1 MAGPRHY
8 GRCGS
13 PPRKVLAH
21 GDGPIIVNGRLLG
34 RDSEVAVLTGVIA
47 AGLAAGSAILVIG
60 EPGIGKSALLEA
72 ARTVA
77 QAAGCPVLQA
87 VGVESEMHLPF
98 GGLHQALSP
107 VMSRLGRLAPTQ
119 QDALATA
126 LGLAAGPPPDL
137 FLIAE
142 AALCLLTGEQARQP
156 TTIVVDD
163 VQWLDP
169 QSHQILAFLAH
180 RAIGSRLCVIGAMRT
195 GHAGPF
201 ADAGFP
207 RLSVGGVDDATAEHM
222 LAASAATLSAADL
235 KRIREEAHGNPL
247 ALLELPRSWGDGQP
261 ADGLPLAVSQR
272 LEQAFAG
279 RVSELPQST
288 RDALLIAAVGSSDQA
303 DEILAAAAVFAGS
316 EAGPTVL
323 EPAVA
328 AGLIVDHP
336 KQISFWHPLVR
347 SGIVQRET
355 LTRRHAAHA
364 ALAEVVTGDSYRR
377 TWHRAWSIV
386 GPDDDVADAL
396 AETVSDSLRRGA
408 VMSAVASLERSAQ
421 LTSSS
426 SRRGQRLM
434 QAASKA
440 FASGRADVVARV
452 LREAAQVDLTDL
464 DELRVVWL
472 TEALND
478 DIQANSSLVRQLC
491 DSARCAGLL
500 GDVAL
505 ALDLLGGAALRCW
518 WADSGADDQAEV
530 ARVLDGLT
538 GVSEDP
544 RQIAVLAIA
553 EPVLR
558 AYEVMA
564 TLESIVLTDVH
575 DGDSLRVYALAAYGV
590 GDLVRA
596 TDLLDR
602 AESAFR
608 AEGRLGMLPV
618 VLALQLH
625 IRLDL
630 GDWSG
635 AVAASNDVVTA
646 SRETGQGVFAENN
659 IPVQARHLAFRGEWQ
674 LALSTLAPAESEAER
689 LRINDRIC
697 LAYQARGIAL
707 LSAERAD
714 EAFTCLKRQFDP
726 ADPGYHLRESFAGVA
741 LMAEAAVDCGRL
753 DEARAIIRTL
763 ETVAVMTPS
772 PLLEVNLLYARAVLA
787 PQHARH
793 AMFRR
798 ALSHDLARWPWMKAR
813 LQLAC
818 GQWLMASGQPAEA
831 VDHLEQARR
840 VFDRLGA
847 ARWHRRAVR
856 ALDAALRPEPG
867 TPGSAAER

>member
-1 MAGPRHY
+1 
-8 GRCGS
+8 
-13 PPRKVLAH
+13 
-21 GDGPIIVNGRLLG
+21 VNGRLLG
-34 RDSEVAVLTGVIA
+34 RDSEVAVLTGVVA
-47 AGLAAGSAILVIG
+47 AGLEAGSAILVIG
-60 EPGIGKSALLEA
+60 EPGIGKSALLDA
-72 ARTVA
+72 ARTA
-77 QAAGCPVLQA
+77 AKAAGYSVLRA
-87 VGVESEMHLPF
+87 MGVESEMHLPF

-107 VMSRLGRLAPTQ
+107 LMDRLGRLAPTQ

-142 AALCLLTGEQARQP
+142 AALCLLTGERARQP

-180 RAIGSRLCVIGAMRT
+180 RAAGSGLCVIGAMRT

-201 ADAGFP
+201 ADADFP
-207 RLSVGGVDDATAEHM
+207 RLSVGGVDDATAEQI
-222 LAASAATLSAADL
+222 LAAYAAALSSADL

-261 ADGLPLAVSQR
+261 ADGLPLAVSER

-288 RDALLIAAVGSSDQA
+288 RDALLVAAVGSSNHT
-303 DEILAAAAVFAGS
+303 DEILAAVAAFGTPRACRD
-316 EAGPTVL
+316 VL

-328 AGLIVDHP
+328 AGLIVDHETR
-336 KQISFWHPLVR
+336 ISFWHPLVR

-355 LTRRHAAHA
+355 LARRHAAHA
-364 ALAEVVTGDSYRR
+364 ALAAVVTGDSYRR

-396 AETVSDSLRRGA
+396 AETVPDSLRRGA

-426 SRRGQRLM
+426 ARRGQRLL
-434 QAASKA
+434 QAAGKA
-440 FASGRADVVARV
+440 FASGRADVVARI
-452 LREAAQVDLTDL
+452 LREASHVDLAGL

-478 DIQANSSLVRQLC
+478 DIQADSALVRRLC
-491 DSARCAGLL
+491 DSATSAGLL
-500 GDVAL
+500 GDVGL

-530 ARVLDGLT
+530 VRALDGLR
-538 GVSEDP
+538 GAGEDP
-544 RQIAVLAIA
+544 RHVAVLAIA
-553 EPVLR
+553 QPVLR
-558 AYEVMA
+558 ASEVMA
-564 TLESIVLTDVH
+564 TLESIALDDVT
-575 DGDSLRVYALAAYGV
+575 DGDSLRVYAMAAYGV
-590 GDLVRA
+590 GDLVQA

-602 AESAFR
+602 AEEAFR

-635 AVAASNDVVTA
+635 AVAASKEVVTTA
-646 SRETGQGVFAENN
+646 RETGQSVFAENN
-659 IPVQARHLAFRGEWQ
+659 VPVQARHLAFRGEWQ
-674 LALSTLAPAESEAER
+674 RALVTLAPAESQAER

-707 LSAERAD
+707 LSADRAE

-753 DEARAIIRTL
+753 DEACAITRTL

-787 PQHARH
+787 PDHVRE

-798 ALSHDLARWPWMKAR
+798 ALSRDLARWPWLRAR
-813 LQLAC
+813 LQLAW
-818 GQWLMASGQPAEA
+818 GQWLMSSGRRTDAVGHLTEA
-831 VDHLEQARR
+831 RQ
-840 VFDRLGA
+840 VFDSLGA

-856 ALDAALRPEPG
+856 ALDDGVPPSA
-867 TPGSAAER
+867 TPAPAGER